1 MRAEFWI
8 ILFLSSTLNKLI
20 YLKDLIPVNM
30 FWESL
35 ILSRLKLDISSNIN
49 ASQLLNISSIS
60 VKDEVSKYDK
70 SSDTKDL
77 HSENI

>member
-1 MRAEFWI
+1 
-8 ILFLSSTLNKLI
+8 
-20 YLKDLIPVNM
+20 M
-30 FWESL
+30 FWESV

-49 ASQLLNISSIS
+49 ALQLLNISSIL

>member
-30 FWESL
+30 FWESV

-49 ASQLLNISSIS
+49 ALQLLNISSIL

>member
-20 YLKDLIPVNM
+20 YLKELIPINTL
-30 FWESL
+30 WESV

-49 ASQLLNISSIS
+49 ALQLLNISSIL